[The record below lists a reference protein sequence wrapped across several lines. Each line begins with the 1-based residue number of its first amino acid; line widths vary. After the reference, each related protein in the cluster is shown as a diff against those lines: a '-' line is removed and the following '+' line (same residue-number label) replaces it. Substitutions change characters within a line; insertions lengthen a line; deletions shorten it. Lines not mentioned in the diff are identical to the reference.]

1 MARGVPFHAIRAQGT
16 GTKEPNADGAMR
28 LVDIDIDVTVDAD
41 EAYAAKVEHCAK
53 IVKNCLIT
61 ASIFEG
67 INVSHSVRRGG
78 SAS

>member
-1 MARGVPFHAIRAQGT
+1 
-16 GTKEPNADGAMR
+16 MR
-28 LVDIDIDVTVDAD
+28 LVGIGIDVTVDAD
-41 EAYAAKVEHCAK
+41 ESLRRQVDHCAK